1 MSVYVIVE
9 VEVTDEKAYV
19 DYRAGTAATIVQYGG
34 EFVVRAGKV
43 EPVEGDWNPKRIVV
57 LKFKD
62 FEAAH
67 RWHDS
72 PEYAPLLAIRK
83 KAAKSKMIMVEG
95 VS

>member
-1 MSVYVIVE
+1 MSAYVIVE

-19 DYRAGTAATIVQYGG
+19 DYRAGTAATILQYGG

-43 EPVEGDWNPKRIVV
+43 EPIEGDWNPKRIVV
-57 LKFKD
+57 LKFED

-95 VS
+95 V